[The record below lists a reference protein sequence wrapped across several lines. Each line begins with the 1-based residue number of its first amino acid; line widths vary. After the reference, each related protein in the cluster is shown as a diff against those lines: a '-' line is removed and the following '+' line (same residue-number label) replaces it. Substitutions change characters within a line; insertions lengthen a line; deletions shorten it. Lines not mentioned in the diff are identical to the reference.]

1 MTPRPASPSRHS
13 LLLRRSAWATL
24 IALRSTIVILA
35 IPLLALVIRDH
46 GWKWYEL
53 RKVVLP
59 NYPFAAMVFLA
70 AWIWSFWFRR
80 TAQDESPSSL
90 SSTNSHQEG

>member
-13 LLLRRSAWATL
+13 LLLRRAAWATL
-24 IALRSTIVILA
+24 IALRSTSVILA
-35 IPLLALVIRDH
+35 IPLLVLVIRND

-59 NYPFAAMVFLA
+59 NYPFAGMVFLG

-80 TAQDESPSSL
+80 TAQKESSSSL
-90 SSTNSHQEG
+90 SSTQSSSGN